1 MTGLVGLCG
10 VVNVDVLGEEV
21 QDDDEEL
28 DDEELDEEELEEL
41 HALEEELEELEEEE
55 LQGLEEE
62 APGSSLS
69 RSPACSTNVSIL
81 FKLLSCGSFA
91 FIILCKAPIILN
103 VYLHPGRRR
112 LPAVSSCV

>member
-28 DDEELDEEELEEL
+28 EEL
-41 HALEEELEELEEEE
+41 HELEEELEELEEKE
-55 LQGLEEE
+55 LQGLEGE
-62 APGSSLS
+62 ATGSSLS

-91 FIILCKAPIILN
+91 FIILCKAPFILN